1 MRRVLVMLTALFAL
15 LALSAT
21 SVAADAVYHTD
32 QIAIQ
37 SAGGASGSGK
47 VINIH
52 PNGPTV
58 FASERYML
66 RGAEPN
72 ATYQVWLVVDAA
84 ELDCAFSELPLPILM
99 AAAVTTNAVG
109 NATTPADFYF
119 TPEAVPPC
127 LRNQSFPI
135 HWEVT
140 LDGQLTHQ
148 TDLIT
153 VTLD

>member
-1 MRRVLVMLTALFAL
+1 MRRILVTFIALFAL
-15 LALSAT
+15 LALTAT

-37 SAGGASGSGK
+37 SVGDASGSGR

-66 RGAEPN
+66 RGAEPD

-84 ELDCAFSELPLPILM
+84 ELDCAFTDLPILM
-99 AAAVTTNAVG
+99 AASVTTNAVG

-119 TPEAVPPC
+119 TPGGVPPC
-127 LRNQSFPI
+127 LREQSFPI

-148 TDLIT
+148 TEVIT

>member
-1 MRRVLVMLTALFAL
+1 MRRVLVTLFSLFAL

-32 QIAIQ
+32 QIAMQ
-37 SAGGASGSGK
+37 SVGGASGSGK

-84 ELDCAFSELPLPILM
+84 ELDCAFTELPILM
-99 AAAVTTNAVG
+99 AASVTTNAVG

-127 LRNQSFPI
+127 LREQSFPI

-140 LDGQLTHQ
+140 LAGQLTHQ
-148 TDLIT
+148 TEVIT

>member
-1 MRRVLVMLTALFAL
+1 MRRVLVMIIALFAL
-15 LALSAT
+15 VALSAT

-37 SAGGASGSGK
+37 SVGGARGSGS

-66 RGAEPN
+66 RRAEPN
-72 ATYQVWLVVDAA
+72 ATYQVWLVIDAA
-84 ELDCAFSELPLPILM
+84 ELDCAFTDLPILM

-109 NATTPADFYF
+109 NATTPADFFF
-119 TPEAVPPC
+119 TPEAVPAC
-127 LRNQSFPI
+127 LREQSFPI

-148 TDLIT
+148 TEVIT

>member
-1 MRRVLVMLTALFAL
+1 MRRVLVILTTLFAL

-37 SAGGASGSGK
+37 SVGGASGSGT

-66 RGAEPN
+66 RDAEPN

-84 ELDCAFSELPLPILM
+84 ELDCAFSELPVLM

-127 LRNQSFPI
+127 LRDQSFPI

-148 TDLIT
+148 TDPII

>member
-1 MRRVLVMLTALFAL
+1 MRRARVVLTALFAL

-21 SVAADAVYHTD
+21 PVAADAVYHTD
-32 QIAIQ
+32 QLVLQ
-37 SAGGASGSGK
+37 PAGGAIGSGR
-47 VINIH
+47 VVNIH
-52 PNGPTV
+52 PNGPMV

-72 ATYQVWLVVDAA
+72 ATYQVWLIIDAA
-84 ELDCAFSELPLPILM
+84 ELDCAFTEVPILM
-99 AAAVTTNAVG
+99 AAAVSTNRAG

-119 TPEAVPPC
+119 TPGGVPPC

-135 HWEVT
+135 HWEVM

-148 TDLIT
+148 TLPTT

>member
-1 MRRVLVMLTALFAL
+1 MRRVLVMLTAVFTL
-15 LALSAT
+15 LALSAS

-32 QIAIQ
+32 RIAIQ
-37 SAGGASGSGK
+37 SAGGASGSGS

-58 FASERYML
+58 FATERYML
-66 RGAEPN
+66 RGVEPN
-72 ATYQVWLVVDAA
+72 AIYQVWLIVDAA
-84 ELDCAFSELPLPILM
+84 ELDCAFTELPILM
-99 AAAVTTNAVG
+99 AASVKTNAVG

-127 LRNQSFPI
+127 LRERSFPI

-140 LDGQLTHQ
+140 IDGQLTHQ
-148 TDLIT
+148 TDPIT

>member
-1 MRRVLVMLTALFAL
+1 MRRVVVTLTALFAL
-15 LALSAT
+15 LALGAT

-32 QIAIQ
+32 QIAMQ
-37 SAGGASGSGK
+37 SVGSASGSGK

-72 ATYQVWLVVDAA
+72 ATYQVRLVVDAA
-84 ELDCAFSELPLPILM
+84 ELDCAFTELPILM

-127 LRNQSFPI
+127 LRQQSFPI

-140 LDGQLTHQ
+140 LDGQLTHE
-148 TDLIT
+148 TDPIT

>member
-32 QIAIQ
+32 RIAIQ
-37 SAGGASGSGK
+37 SVGGASGSGS

-52 PNGPTV
+52 PNGPKV

-72 ATYQVWLVVDAA
+72 ATYQVWLIVDAA
-84 ELDCAFSELPLPILM
+84 ELDCLFTDLSILM
-99 AAAVTTNAVG
+99 AAAVTTNAAG

-119 TPEAVPPC
+119 TPGAVPLC
-127 LRNQSFPI
+127 LRGQSFPI

>member
-1 MRRVLVMLTALFAL
+1 MRRVLVMFIALCAL

-32 QIAIQ
+32 QITLQ
-37 SAGGASGSGK
+37 SVGAASGSGR

-66 RGAEPN
+66 RGAEHDT
-72 ATYQVWLVVDAA
+72 TYQIWLVIDAA
-84 ELDCAFSELPLPILM
+84 ELDCAFTDLPILM
-99 AAAVTTNAVG
+99 AASVTTNAVG

-127 LRNQSFPI
+127 LREQSFPI

-148 TDLIT
+148 TEVIT

>member
-1 MRRVLVMLTALFAL
+1 MRRARVVLTALFAL

-21 SVAADAVYHTD
+21 PVAADAVYHTD
-32 QIAIQ
+32 QIAMH
-37 SAGGASGSGK
+37 SVGDASGSGK

-84 ELDCAFSELPLPILM
+84 ELDCAFTELPILM
-99 AAAVTTNAVG
+99 AASVTTNAIG

-127 LRNQSFPI
+127 LRDQSFPI

-140 LDGQLTHQ
+140 LDGQLTHR
-148 TDLIT
+148 TELIT

>member
-1 MRRVLVMLTALFAL
+1 MRRVLVTLFSLFAL

-32 QIAIQ
+32 QIAMQ
-37 SAGGASGSGK
+37 SVGGASGSGK

-66 RGAEPN
+66 RGAERN
-72 ATYQVWLVVDAA
+72 AAYQVWLVVDAA
-84 ELDCAFSELPLPILM
+84 DLDCAFTDLPILM
-99 AAAVTTNAVG
+99 AASVTTNAVG

-127 LRNQSFPI
+127 LRGQSFPI

-140 LDGQLTHQ
+140 LDGQVTHES
-148 TDLIT
+148 DPIT